1 MNPIDLYFR
10 AEKAE
15 SLLFL
20 GVGVVALAAGAWLL
34 LSLRAALAVGL
45 AVPLLLIGLIQV
57 AAGGTVYLR
66 TDRQAAALQAQYA
79 ASPAAFAQAEAP
91 RMAQV
96 NRAFDVYKLVEVGFI
111 LVGTGLIFFCQQR
124 DFWLGLG
131 LGMLGQGAVML
142 GADVFA
148 ERRADLY
155 TAFVAAQARR

>member
-15 SLLFL
+15 SLLFV
-20 GVGVVALAAGAWLL
+20 GVGVAALAAGAWLL
-34 LSLRAALAVGL
+34 GQRAALTTGL
-45 AVPLLLIGLIQV
+45 AIPLLLIGLIQV
-57 AAGGTVYLR
+57 TVGGTVYRR
-66 TDRQAAALQAQYA
+66 TDRQLAELQAQYA

-96 NRAFDVYKLVEVGFI
+96 NRAFDLYKLVEIGFI
-111 LVGTGLIFFCQQR
+111 VVGTGLIFFCQSR

-148 ERRADLY
+148 ERRADVY
-155 TAFVAAQARR
+155 TAFVAAQAPR